1 MKTFR
6 LLFSLV
12 LFMQVIACSAQTE
25 KKNVKTTGDAR
36 KIEVYYF
43 HFTARCHTCRNVE
56 AKAKE
61 SVDML
66 YSDLVQKGKISFQ
79 SVNLDD
85 ESSKALAQKLN
96 VYGQTLLIVKGDTK
110 INLTNEG
117 FMYANSNPDRFKAI
131 IKEKIDALL

>member
-1 MKTFR
+1 MKTLN
-6 LLFSLV
+6 LLVSCV
-12 LFMQVIACSAQTE
+12 LFLQVIACSAQTDR
-25 KKNVKTTGDAR
+25 KNVKATDDAK

-61 SVDML
+61 SVETL
-66 YSDLVQKGKISFQ
+66 YSGLVQKGKISFQ

-117 FMYANSNPDRFKAI
+117 FMYANSDPDKFKAI